1 MNLPKK
7 VCTFAEQK
15 SHIMADLKIDI
26 ERMIMQARYAM
37 QLEAEASSV
46 KGGEM
51 SDMEREQYQK
61 QIKDLLQ
68 AVETLLKSNNA
79 MGERVAQLEKI
90 AEDYEDLKVENAK
103 LKGELAMRKRAQY
116 GKGSEKPK
124 ESSESKSAS
133 DGSKDEDEEKYIEN
147 GSKNNVPPTDDDEEE
162 EEDNASSGAPQEQKP
177 RDLSNR
183 PDHYNTMRADICV
196 VHDCDLDKLKE
207 MGLEFIRYTRPVD
220 QFDRVSL
227 TRQDRYLYVWVR
239 DKNGNEFPFFIPKS
253 KGDEKRECVF
263 VNESKYDMPCL
274 VPHTSA
280 TYSMLSDLGVN
291 RFQYALSSGREMYRM
306 FNEKMRMSKQSILN
320 WLTRG
325 AELLEG
331 GKKYIKK
338 MLLKMGTSIYCDET
352 WVWTKVK
359 VNGVYKYVKRYM
371 WVIVN
376 LTTKV
381 CYYLFGRRKRKVIEE
396 FLGEF
401 KGTLMTDAYNAYAYF
416 SKLDGCTHACC
427 WAHVRRIFW
436 SALKDYKDE
445 LAQEFIDLISILY
458 KVELESILL
467 HRTEEEVLTAR
478 KLESIPVLNE
488 LDQRALALLAKIKS
502 KKVKASSK
510 LVHALNY
517 MRNNWTE
524 LIAYRD
530 IGSVLIDNN
539 CCERAVRPFTNL
551 RKSFGGFSSEK
562 GGEVAA
568 AWLTFI
574 ETCKL
579 QKKAA
584 FDFFND
590 FFKKVTEGR
599 SDYELIAQEVL
610 G

>member
-1 MNLPKK
+1 
-7 VCTFAEQK
+7 
-15 SHIMADLKIDI
+15 
-26 ERMIMQARYAM
+26 MIMQAHYKM

-46 KGGEM
+46 KGGQL
-51 SDMEREQYQK
+51 SDMEREDYQK
-61 QIKDLLQ
+61 RINDLLD
-68 AVETLLKSNNA
+68 AVSTLLDANRA
-79 MGERVAQLEKI
+79 MGEKLDKTTA
-90 AEDYEDLKVENAK
+90 AYDDLKAK
-103 LKGELAMRKRAQY
+103 YEKLVGELAMRKRDKY
-116 GKGSEKPK
+116 GKCNEKPK
-124 ESSESKSAS
+124 ASTSS
-133 DGSKDEDEEKYIEN
+133 DGGTDKTKDEDEEDYIEK
-147 GSKNNVPPTDDDEEE
+147 GSKNDTPAADEDAAEGVDSTRTE
-162 EEDNASSGAPQEQKP
+162 PQEKKS
-177 RDLSNR
+177 RDLSKR
-183 PDHYNTMRADICV
+183 PEHYSTMHADVCV
-196 VHDCDLDKLKE
+196 MHECDIDRLDE

-220 QFDRVSL
+220 QFDRVSV
-227 TRQDRYLYVWVR
+227 TRQDRYLYAWVR
-239 DKNGNEFPFFIPKS
+239 DKKTGREFAFFVPKS
-253 KGDEKRECVF
+253 REDEKRECVF
-263 VNESKYDMPCL
+263 VNESRYDAPSL

-306 FNEKMRMSKQSILN
+306 CNEKMSMCKQSVLN
-320 WLTRG
+320 WLARG

-338 MLLKMGTSIYCDET
+338 MLLKKGTSIYCDET
-352 WVWTKVK
+352 WVWTKALMPD
-359 VNGVYKYVKRYM
+359 GTYKYVKRYM

-396 FLGEF
+396 FLGDF

-416 SKLDGCTHACC
+416 NKLHGCIHVCC
-427 WAHVRRIFW
+427 WAHLRRIFW
-436 SALKDYKDE
+436 SALKDYNDE
-445 LAQEFIDLISILY
+445 QAQQFIDLIGILY

-478 KLESIPVLNE
+478 KQESIPVLIE
-488 LDQRALALLAKIKS
+488 LDQRAMALLSKIKS
-502 KKVKASSK
+502 KEVKASSK
-510 LVHALNY
+510 LEQALNY
-517 MRNNWTE
+517 MRNNWRE
-524 LIAYRD
+524 LTAYKD

-551 RKSFGGFSSEK
+551 RKSFGGFSSER

-584 FDFFND
+584 LDFFNG
-590 FFKKVTEGR
+590 FFRMVTEGR
-599 SDYELIAQEVL
+599 CDYELIAQEAL

>member
-1 MNLPKK
+1 
-7 VCTFAEQK
+7 
-15 SHIMADLKIDI
+15 MADQHIDI
-26 ERMIMQARYAM
+26 ERMIMQARYEM
-37 QLEAEASSV
+37 QLEAEASSA
-46 KGGEM
+46 KSGQL
-51 SDMEREQYQK
+51 SDMEREQYQN

-68 AVETLLKSNNA
+68 AVETLLKSNRA
-79 MGERVAQLEKI
+79 MGERMAQLEKI
-90 AEDYEDLKVENAK
+90 AQDYEGLKAENAK
-103 LKGELAMRKRAQY
+103 LKGELAMRKRTRY
-116 GKGSEKPK
+116 GKCSEKPK
-124 ESSESKSAS
+124 DAASSDKNKT
-133 DGSKDEDEEKYIEN
+133 KDEDESDYIEN
-147 GSKNNVPPTDDDEEE
+147 GSNNDVPPVEDPEEE
-162 EEDNASSGAPQEQKP
+162 EASSSEPQEKKP
-177 RDLSNR
+177 RDTGNR
-183 PDHYNTMRADICV
+183 PEHNKTMHADICV
-196 VHDCDLDKLKE
+196 VHDCDLEKLE
-207 MGLEFIRYTRPVD
+207 AMGLEFIRYTRPVD

-227 TRQDRYLYVWVR
+227 TRQDRYLYVWAR
-239 DKNGNEFPFFIPKS
+239 DKSGNEFPVFVPRADDKEARS
-253 KGDEKRECVF
+253 CVF
-263 VNESKYDMPCL
+263 VNESKYDVPCL

-320 WLTRG
+320 WLARG

-331 GKKYIKK
+331 GRSYIKR

-352 WVWTKVK
+352 WIWTRVRTSD
-359 VNGVYKYVKRYM
+359 GSFKYVKRYM
-371 WVIVN
+371 WVLVN

-381 CYYLFGRRKRKVIEE
+381 CYYLFGRRQRKVIEE
-396 FLGEF
+396 FLSGF

-436 SALKDYKDE
+436 SALKDYKDGQ
-445 LAQEFIDLISILY
+445 AQAFIDLIGILY

-467 HRTEEEVLTAR
+467 HRTEDEVLKAR
-478 KLESIPVLNE
+478 KLESVPVLIE
-488 LDQRALALLAKIKS
+488 LDQRAMALLAKIKS
-502 KKVKASSK
+502 KEVSVSGK
-510 LVHALNY
+510 LENALNY

-524 LIAYRD
+524 LVAYRD

-539 CCERAVRPFTNL
+539 CCERAVRPFTSL

-584 FDFFND
+584 LDFFNG
-590 FFKKVTEGR
+590 FFKMVTEGR
-599 SDYELIAQEVL
+599 SDYELIVQEML